1 MMNMRNYV
9 KAADDTSLF
18 FRDWGEGAAVVF
30 AASWALPSSMWQ
42 YQMAALTDAGL
53 RCIAYDRRGHGRSG
67 DPGGRYNFNT
77 LSDDLARVIESLD
90 LSDVT
95 LVGHSMGACEIT
107 RYLSRHGADRIARV
121 AFLAPAGPILKKT
134 ADNPDGIDSA
144 IFEAVR
150 GLWRRDF
157 PQWLA
162 ENARPFV
169 MPDTPQASID
179 WFMAMMRET
188 SLQAAIELN
197 RELTEADLLAEMRD
211 IILPTLILHGTNDAS
226 APLELTG
233 KRCAQLIRHS
243 ELKIYDGAPH
253 GLFLTHAEQVNRDLL
268 NFISLPAA

>member
-9 KAADDTSLF
+9 KAADDTPLF

-197 RELTEADLLAEMRD
+197 RELTEADFRAEMRD

-243 ELKIYDGAPH
+243 KLKIYDGAPH

>member
-1 MMNMRNYV
+1 
-9 KAADDTSLF
+9 
-18 FRDWGEGAAVVF
+18 
-30 AASWALPSSMWQ
+30 
-42 YQMAALTDAGL
+42 
-53 RCIAYDRRGHGRSG
+53 
-67 DPGGRYNFNT
+67 
-77 LSDDLARVIESLD
+77 
-90 LSDVT
+90 
-95 LVGHSMGACEIT
+95 
-107 RYLSRHGADRIARV
+107 LSRHGADRIARL

-144 IFEAVR
+144 IFDAVR

-179 WFMAMMRET
+179 WFMAIMRET
-188 SLQAAIELN
+188 SLQAVIELN
-197 RELTEADLLAEMRD
+197 RELTDADFRAEMRD
-211 IILPTLILHGTNDAS
+211 IDLPTLILHGTNDAS

>member
-9 KAADDTSLF
+9 KAADDTSLC
-18 FRDWGEGAAVVF
+18 FREWGEGAAVVF

-42 YQMAALTDAGL
+42 YQMAGLTDAGL

-95 LVGHSMGACEIT
+95 LVGHSMGACEIS
-107 RYLSRHGADRIARV
+107 RYLSRHGADRIARL

-188 SLQAAIELN
+188 SLQAVVELN
-197 RELTEADLLAEMRD
+197 RELTEADFRAEMRD

>member
-1 MMNMRNYV
+1 M
-9 KAADDTSLF
+9 
-18 FRDWGEGAAVVF
+18 
-30 AASWALPSSMWQ
+30 
-42 YQMAALTDAGL
+42 
-53 RCIAYDRRGHGRSG
+53 
-67 DPGGRYNFNT
+67 
-77 LSDDLARVIESLD
+77 
-90 LSDVT
+90 T

-107 RYLSRHGADRIARV
+107 RYLSRHGADRIARL

-169 MPDTPQASID
+169 MPDTPQASIE

-197 RELTEADLLAEMRD
+197 RELTEADLRAEMRD
-211 IILPTLILHGTNDAS
+211 IILPTLILHGDDDQIVPIGAAALQSVKLIPHAKLKVYPGLSHGMCTMNADQINSDLLAFIQGEAKMATAS
-226 APLELTG
+226 A
-233 KRCAQLIRHS
+233 A
-243 ELKIYDGAPH
+243 
-253 GLFLTHAEQVNRDLL
+253 
-268 NFISLPAA
+268 